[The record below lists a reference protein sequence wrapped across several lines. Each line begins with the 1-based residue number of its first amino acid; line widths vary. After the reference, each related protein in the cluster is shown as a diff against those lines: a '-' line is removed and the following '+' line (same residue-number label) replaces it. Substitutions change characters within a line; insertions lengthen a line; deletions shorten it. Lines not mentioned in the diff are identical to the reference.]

1 MSNKYKILE
10 LLKQNELT
18 VKEIADKTDFNE
30 NEVRVYIHRLL
41 KDNLIEEIG
50 KKNRYC
56 IYAAIKTIPEE
67 TSDNKELLGII
78 KIYNLLF
85 AKITRNHKILD
96 SIEKADNSII
106 EFIENHEE
114 FTKALELVK

>member
-1 MSNKYKILE
+1 VSNKYKILE
-10 LLKQNELT
+10 LLKQNKLT

-56 IYAAIKTIPEE
+56 IYSVIEKKAIENMDKFKRLYEIMNLYLIGKLTPEKISEIP
-67 TSDNKELLGII
+67 
-78 KIYNLLF
+78 
-85 AKITRNHKILD
+85 D
-96 SIEKADNSII
+96 SILKEI
-106 EFIENHEE
+106 ELIEEE
-114 FTKALELVK
+114 FNFE